1 MSQIDVLYRLQQI
14 DTEIRDK
21 KKRLGDVLRA
31 QKESEALLAAKARAT
46 AAAAEHKKWQTK
58 QQNLN
63 LEIGTIANKVKV
75 EEERLYSGK
84 VKNTKEMGDMQKE
97 IEALGRRRAALEDD
111 LIEVML
117 MLEETQGEQ
126 KAAEAELQR
135 VQTEWEAAQGQLRKE
150 QHTVALRLNELNGQR
165 QQQLPLVTA
174 AALAEYDKVGQK
186 KAGPAVATLDNNGRC
201 LGCQLTVSAQL
212 VKAAREGQL
221 VHCTSCGRILYAR

>member
-31 QKESEALLAAKARAT
+31 QKESDALLAARARST
-46 AAAAEHKKWQTK
+46 AAAAEHKNWQTK

-63 LEIGTIANKVKV
+63 HEIATIANKAKV

-84 VKNTKEMGDMQKE
+84 VKNTKEMTDMQKD

-111 LIEVML
+111 LIEIML
-117 MLEETQGEQ
+117 MLEETQGEL
-126 KAAEAELQR
+126 KAAETDLQR
-135 VQTEWEAAQGQLRKE
+135 IQAEWEASQSHLRKE
-150 QHTVALRLNELNGQR
+150 QHTLALRLNELNGQR
-165 QQQLPLVTA
+165 QQQLPLVSA
-174 AALAEYDKVGQK
+174 AALAEYE
-186 KAGPAVATLDNNGRC
+186 KAGKRSGLAVATLDNNGRC

-221 VHCTSCGRILYAR
+221 IHCPSCGRILYAN

>member
-31 QKESEALLAAKARAT
+31 QKESEALLAAKAKAA
-46 AAAAEHKKWQTK
+46 AAAAEYQKWQTK

-63 LEIGTIANKVKV
+63 LEITAVANKAKA

-126 KAAEAELQR
+126 QAAEAELKR
-135 VQTEWEAAQGQLRKE
+135 VQAEWEASQGQLRKE
-150 QHTVALRLNELNGQR
+150 QHTLALRLNELNGLR
-165 QQQLPLVTA
+165 QQQLPLVSA
-174 AALAEYDKVGQK
+174 ATLAEYEKVSQK
-186 KAGPAVATLDNNGRC
+186 KGGLAVAALQNGRC

-212 VKAAREGQL
+212 VKAAHEGQL
-221 VHCTSCGRILYAR
+221 VHCTSCGRILYAA

>member
-31 QKESEALLAAKARAT
+31 QKESEALLAARARAT
-46 AAAAEHKKWQTK
+46 AAAAEQKKWQTK

-84 VKNTKEMGDMQKE
+84 VKNTKEMADMQKE

-117 MLEETQGEQ
+117 MLEETQGEVQ
-126 KAAEAELQR
+126 AAETDLQR
-135 VQTEWEAAQGQLRKE
+135 VQTEWEASQGHLRKE
-150 QHTVALRLNELNGQR
+150 QHTLALRLNELNGIR
-165 QQQLPLVTA
+165 QQQLPLVSA

-186 KAGPAVATLDNNGRC
+186 RVGPAVAVLQNGRC

-221 VHCTSCGRILYAR
+221 VHCPSCGRILYASS